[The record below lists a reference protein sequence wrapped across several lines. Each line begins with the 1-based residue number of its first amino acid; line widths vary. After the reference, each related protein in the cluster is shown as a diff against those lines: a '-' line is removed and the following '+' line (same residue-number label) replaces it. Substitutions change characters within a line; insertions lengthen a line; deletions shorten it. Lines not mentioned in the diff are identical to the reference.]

1 MLKIKKHILILLL
14 LCMLVPLFSQVV
26 SFRLTAA
33 SESQNIF
40 ASELYGAKWMSLN
53 HFFKIFGEINL
64 LNTED
69 WSLTATLSGKKYK
82 FFANSAFYQI
92 NGKWF
97 HLPTAVE
104 RLSYGLYIPE
114 REFIRVLALD
124 AYPDLHY
131 DVADGHYILVSSD
144 FSISAVNIKEMKN
157 GTVLRIKT
165 TKAFRK
171 EHCRVWQGN
180 NQYLYISIYSATAD
194 MNGLAKKYNE
204 GVIREIIPVMAKDM
218 LQFNIKLRMKIDGID
233 YYIDQESGDIV
244 ISLRHSYQKSQT
256 PLNETEIK
264 NRWLIDTIVI
274 DPGHGGKK
282 SPGSIAPDG
291 TLEKDITLD
300 VSLRLGRLLEEKLGV
315 NVVYTR
321 TKDVFVPLYQRPK
334 IANEASGKL
343 FVSVHCNSVD
353 SSKPYGTETFLL
365 AARSTEKSIEIAARE
380 NKVIELEEDK
390 ERYEKLLS
398 PEQYILSTMA
408 QSVYMKESEDLAQAV
423 ESKFK
428 SRLGTKS
435 RGVKQASFIV
445 LIGPA
450 MPAILTEI
458 GFISNW
464 TELGKLKKDSYRQEI
479 AYSLY
484 LAISEFKENY
494 EKEIKEN

>member
-1 MLKIKKHILILLL
+1 
-14 LCMLVPLFSQVV
+14 
-26 SFRLTAA
+26 
-33 SESQNIF
+33 
-40 ASELYGAKWMSLN
+40 MSLN
-53 HFFKIFGEINL
+53 HFFKTFGEIEYL
-64 LNTED
+64 DTEN
-69 WSLTATLSGKKYK
+69 WSLKASLSGKQYI
-82 FFANSAFYQI
+82 FFANSTFYQI

-97 HLPTAVE
+97 HLPTTIE

-114 REFIRVLALD
+114 KEFIRVLKLD
-124 AYPDLHY
+124 AFPDLKFNI
-131 DVADGHYILVSSD
+131 ADNHYILAPSD
-144 FSISAVNIKEMKN
+144 FSVTGVTLREMKN
-157 GTVLRIKT
+157 GTIVRIKT
-165 TKAFRK
+165 NTVFRK

-180 NQYLYISIYSATAD
+180 NQYLYISIYAATAD
-194 MNGLAKKYNE
+194 MNSLAKKYDE

-218 LQFNIKLRMKIDGID
+218 LQFNIKLRMRIDGID
-233 YYIDQESGDIV
+233 YYVDPKTRDIV
-244 ISLRHSYQKSQT
+244 ISLRHAYQKT
-256 PLNETEIK
+256 PASINGSEMK

-282 SPGSIAPDG
+282 SPGAIAPDG

-300 VSLRLGRLLEEKLGV
+300 VSRRLGKLLKDKLGV
-315 NVVYTR
+315 KVVYTR
-321 TKDVFVPLYQRPK
+321 DKDIFVPLWQRPK
-334 IANEASGKL
+334 IANEAEGKL
-343 FVSVHCNSVD
+343 FISIHCNSAE
-353 SSKPYGTETFLL
+353 SSRPYGTETFLL
-365 AARSTEKSIEIAARE
+365 SPKSTEKSIEIAARE
-380 NKVIELEEDK
+380 NKVIELEDDK

-408 QSVYMKESEDLAQAV
+408 QGVYMKESEILAQSV

-428 SRLGTKS
+428 NRMGTKT

-484 LAISEFKENY
+484 LAISEFKKNY